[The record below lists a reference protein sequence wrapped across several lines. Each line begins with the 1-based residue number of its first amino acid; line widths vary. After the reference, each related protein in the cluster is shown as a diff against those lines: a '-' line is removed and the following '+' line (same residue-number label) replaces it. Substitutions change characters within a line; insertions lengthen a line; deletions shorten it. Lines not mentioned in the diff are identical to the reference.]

1 MPIKTGLEAAKE
13 IRNLQLQNLIPK
25 DAKLAL
31 CSADSSFM
39 R

>member
-13 IRNLQLQNLIPK
+13 IRILQNQNVIPK
-25 DAKLAL
+25 DTKLAL